1 MSKRI
6 VFVLVIVVLIIAG
19 IYMAKK
25 ISKGTE
31 NIQTAGNMVNELVND
46 INEVLDN
53 NAIEAEVENEIEETN
68 SIEQEVK
75 NTDKPEEKAIEIV
88 KNNWG
93 PDDTVYYSYDGIDKN
108 GKYII
113 CVRDKNTT
121 KALYFY
127 YVDIETGTFDID

>member
-1 MSKRI
+1 MYKKI
-6 VFVLVIVVLIIAG
+6 IFVIVILILIIAG
-19 IYMAKK
+19 IYMAKR

-46 INEVLDN
+46 IDEVLEN
-53 NAIEAEVENEIEETN
+53 NVIENN
-68 SIEQEVK
+68 VK
-75 NTDKPEEKAIEIV
+75 NELEEVNSTEPEKTNTEKPEEKAIEIV

-93 PDDTVYYSYDGIDKN
+93 PDDTVYYSYDGIDKD